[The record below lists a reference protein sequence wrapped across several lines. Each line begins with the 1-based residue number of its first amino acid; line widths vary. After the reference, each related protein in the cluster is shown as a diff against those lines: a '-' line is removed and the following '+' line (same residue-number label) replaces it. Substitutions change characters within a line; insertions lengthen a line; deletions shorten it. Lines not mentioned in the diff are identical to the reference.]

1 MKNRLYLPLSLLACL
16 ILTGML
22 LMPSTP
28 IRGVQAQDMTLSWIN
43 AQATI
48 QQGEVIRLR
57 AQATVRQG
65 EILATAQE
73 NRRQAIA
80 ATAARQVEINRLN
93 DAATRTALEIIQ
105 SAATAQYQAGQ
116 TATPRAQMTLEAQA
130 SATRQIEAMATAAV
144 LATGTAHAT
153 LTQIAATRTAT
164 AEIARAVETATMA
177 EIIQEGERKR
187 IEAEQRQLT
196 INQVRQIVYVL
207 GGLVLTVLAG
217 GLTYFSLRWIWAWV
231 KARLPQA
238 RPVQIVEIVK
248 EPEERHLTPEEVR
261 QEVADMPLG
270 DIRVTTDPRI
280 AAYMYELIRRNGV
293 GPAETT

>member
-1 MKNRLYLPLSLLACL
+1 MKNPKLYLPLSLLACL

-28 IRGVQAQDMTLSWIN
+28 IRGVQAQDMTLSWLN
-43 AQATI
+43 
-48 QQGEVIRLR
+48 

-65 EILATAQE
+65 EIIATAQE

-80 ATAARQVEINRLN
+80 ATAARQAEINQLN
-93 DAATRTALEIIQ
+93 DAATRTALEITK
-105 SAATAQYQAGQ
+105 SAAIAQYQAGQ

-130 SATRQIEAMATAAV
+130 SATRQLEAMATAAA

-153 LTQIAATRTAT
+153 QTQIAATRTAT
-164 AEIARAVETATMA
+164 AEIAHAVETATMA

-187 IEAEQRQLT
+187 IEAEQRQRL
-196 INQVRQIVYVL
+196 INQVRQSVYVL

-231 KARLPQA
+231 KAHLPQA
-238 RPVQIVEIVK
+238 RPVQIVEVVK
-248 EPEERHLTPEEVR
+248 EPEERRYTPEEVR
-261 QEVADMPLG
+261 QEVAEMPLG
-270 DIRVTTDPRI
+270 DIRVTTDPRFAEI
-280 AAYMYELIRRNGV
+280 MYEHIRREGV
-293 GPAETT
+293 GPAETAA

>member
-1 MKNRLYLPLSLLACL
+1 MLMAAVLP
-16 ILTGML
+16 
-22 LMPSTP
+22 PV
-28 IRGVQAQDMTLSWIN
+28 RVQAQDPTLLYLDALKKQRESELAAEAARQRN
-43 AQATI
+43 AQATA
-48 QQGEVIRLR
+48 R
-57 AQATVRQG
+57 AQATATQQSINATGTAV
-65 EILATAQE
+65 ILNITVAAATQQYWDGKTQTPIALTAVAGQATA
-73 NRRQAIA
+73 
-80 ATAARQVEINRLN
+80 TW
-93 DAATRTALEIIQ
+93 
-105 SAATAQYQAGQ
+105 G
-116 TATPRAQMTLEAQA
+116 AQA
-130 SATRQIEAMATAAV
+130 TGTANAQ
-144 LATGTAHAT
+144 ATGTAHAT

-177 EIIQEGERKR
+177 SIIQEGERKR
-187 IEAEQRQLT
+187 IEAEARQLT

-248 EPEERHLTPEEVR
+248 EPEERRLTPEEVR